1 MRNKTGSFENKV
13 KSLKKSWQAFTGIHA
28 EATSS
33 GLREML
39 A

>member
-1 MRNKTGSFENKV
+1 M
-13 KSLKKSWQAFTGIHA
+13 LKQSKIIIKSWQVFAGIPT

-39 A
+39 I